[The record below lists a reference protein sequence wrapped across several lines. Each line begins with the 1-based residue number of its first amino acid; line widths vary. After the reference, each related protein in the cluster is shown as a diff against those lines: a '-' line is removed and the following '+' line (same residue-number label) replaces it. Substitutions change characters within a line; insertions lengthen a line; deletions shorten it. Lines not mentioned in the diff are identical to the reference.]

1 MKFKSTF
8 ILGILLLVGIVAVYL
23 LDYKAGE
30 EKKAIEKLS
39 SKLIQLDTEN
49 IAEIKLT
56 SEYGSVSLTKTAENG
71 FTISSPVIEK
81 GDKNAINSLI
91 RAAENIKK
99 EREIASG
106 ENPNLAP
113 YGLESPLVEMQF
125 LLKDGSVTGFSLG
138 EESPTGEYLFASA
151 LMDNK
156 VFTVPKSVFPQTNKK
171 LFDLRNKKILSFK
184 RNDISKIFVKTKDYE
199 YEINRLGS
207 EFMMT
212 KPVSLILETNK
223 VNSLLSR
230 LSSERVKK
238 FIDSEQ
244 PESNVTGLAES
255 GTEITLES
263 SNPPSQLRLTI
274 GKSLNE
280 EGKAFRYAK
289 EGSRSTILLIDSGFA
304 AFLEKKPFELI
315 KKEVFSFDI
324 IKVDAFD
331 IRYAGVELKLTKDDT
346 LWHVT
351 HPENF
356 MADTDKVD
364 DLLEKFHTLKA
375 SAVEEY
381 DPKSF
386 KEYVDQ
392 IPGLTIV
399 LYQNS
404 IEANSIRVGKKVG
417 DESFLKSGGSPPVY
431 KVLSSAIEELKV
443 TADYFRKEE

>member
-39 SKLIQLDTEN
+39 SKLIQLDSEN

-56 SEYGSVSLTKTAENG
+56 SEYGSVSLTKNAENG

-106 ENPNLAP
+106 ENLNLAP

-230 LSSERVKK
+230 LSNERVKK

-255 GTEITLES
+255 GTEIRLES
-263 SNPPSQLRLTI
+263 PDPPTQIRLRI
-274 GKSLNE
+274 GKSLSE